1 MEKINLVFP
10 SMEMEL
16 HALNFKREFFDNGE
30 KTINGS
36 YKLDIDKY
44 TYSDWLQVIKD
55 NLSEDTI
62 NPRFGLSHT
71 LFAVNDEGEIIGIVN
86 FRHLLTDF
94 YKGAG
99 HIGYSVRP
107 SQRKKGYATEI
118 LRQTLGIA
126 KKQGLTEVYLVCKK
140 DNDASKKTIIKNYG
154 SLSRTFKNNEIE
166 YEEYRISF

>member
-1 MEKINLVFP
+1 MNNINLVFP

-16 HALNFKREFFDNGE
+16 PALNFKKEFFDNDE

-36 YKLDIDKY
+36 YKLDMDKY
-44 TYSDWLQVIKD
+44 TYSYWLQIIKD
-55 NLSEDTI
+55 NLSEDII

-86 FRHLLTDF
+86 FRHSITDF
-94 YKGAG
+94 YKDSG

-118 LRQTLGIA
+118 LRQTLKIA

-140 DNDASKKTIIKNYG
+140 DNDASKKTIIKNCG
-154 SLSRTFKNNEIE
+154 SLNRTFKNNEIE
-166 YEEYRISF
+166 YEEYHISC